1 MLPLKGVY
9 VWFLAGECAMWHS
22 RKKKNQTNL
31 LMKQEVCFS
40 SFQASAHKH
49 MLIINLLIQLTKFYS
64 VNTGDT
70 ILWSIWGHIANKH
83 KKGKMY
89 YNKEQY
95 SMKVT

>member
-1 MLPLKGVY
+1 MAQP
-9 VWFLAGECAMWHS
+9 
-22 RKKKNQTNL
+22 KKKSQTNL

-70 ILWSIWGHIANKH
+70 IL
-83 KKGKMY
+83 
-89 YNKEQY
+89 
-95 SMKVT
+95 